1 MFIKSTLPSSART
14 EFKGVVAHRG
24 SRTRAPENTMA
35 SFRAALEDGAKIF
48 ELDVSETS
56 DLRSV
61 VHHDDTLDRTTN
73 GTGKVSDHTFE
84 EVRSLDAGSWFDPQF
99 AGEKV
104 PSLEEVLGWAKDK
117 IHVDVEIKKHT
128 ATPEYADRLLDI
140 INEQGMAEQVTVTSF
155 NADFIENL
163 ERQKPEL
170 NTGLLI
176 APHKS
181 LKAAGVGGALG
192 LVAGLG
198 AGLAAVGSLPGA
210 LAGAALG
217 LVGGALTGRYIG
229 SSYARR
235 AIDTTSADAVIP
247 HWSLAGPGMI
257 KRAHDE
263 DKNFLTYTVNKPI
276 AAKALKL
283 FGADGI
289 VTDAP
294 VEMQK
299 IYS

>member
-1 MFIKSTLPSSART
+1 MFIKSTLPSPART

-24 SRTRAPENTMA
+24 SQRRAPENTMA

-73 GTGKVSDHTFE
+73 GSGKVSDHTFE
-84 EVRSLDAGSWFDPQF
+84 EVRKLDAGSWFGPQF

-104 PSLEEVLGWAKDK
+104 PSLEEVLSWAKDK
-117 IHVDVEIKKHT
+117 IHVDVEIKKHA
-128 ATPEYADRLLDI
+128 ATPEYADRLLEI
-140 INEQGMAEQVTVTSF
+140 IEEQGMAEQVTVTSF
-155 NADFIENL
+155 NAEFIENL
-163 ERQKPEL
+163 ERQKPGL
-170 NTGLLI
+170 DTGLLI

-181 LKAAGVGGALG
+181 LKAAGIGGAVG

-198 AGLAAVGSLPGA
+198 AGLAASGSLPGA

-217 LVGGALTGRYIG
+217 LVGGALTGRYAG
-229 SSYARR
+229 SSYART

-247 HWSLAGPGMI
+247 HWSLAGPGLI
-257 KRAHDE
+257 RRAHKE
-263 DKNFLTYTVNKPI
+263 DKNLLTYTVNNPI
-276 AAKALKL
+276 SARALKF
-283 FGADGI
+283 FGADGV

-294 VEMQK
+294 VEMQR

>member
-1 MFIKSTLPSSART
+1 MFIKSTLPSAART

-24 SRTRAPENTMA
+24 SQRRAPENTMA
-35 SFRAALEDGAKIF
+35 SFRAALEDGARIF

-73 GTGKVSDHTFE
+73 GTGRVSDHTLE
-84 EVRSLDAGSWFDPQF
+84 EVKRLDAGSWFGPEF
-99 AGEKV
+99 AEEKV
-104 PSLEEVLGWAKDK
+104 PTLEEVLSWAKDK
-117 IHVDVEIKKHT
+117 IHVDVEIKKHA
-128 ATPEYADRLLDI
+128 ATPEYADRLLEI
-140 INEQGMAEQVTVTSF
+140 VEEQGVAEQVTVTSF
-155 NADFIENL
+155 NAEFIENL
-163 ERQKPEL
+163 ERQKPGL
-170 NTGLLI
+170 DTGLLI

-181 LKAAGVGGALG
+181 LKAAGIGGAVG

-198 AGLAAVGSLPGA
+198 AGLAAAGSLRGA

-217 LVGGALTGRYIG
+217 LAGGTLTGRYAG
-229 SSYARR
+229 SSYARK

-247 HWSLAGPGMI
+247 HWSLAGPGLI
-257 KRAHDE
+257 RRAHKE
-263 DKNFLTYTVNKPI
+263 DKNLLTYTVNNPLS
-276 AAKALKL
+276 ARALKF
-283 FGADGI
+283 FGADGV

-299 IYS
+299 VYP

>member
-1 MFIKSTLPSSART
+1 
-14 EFKGVVAHRG
+14 
-24 SRTRAPENTMA
+24 MA

-73 GTGKVSDHTFE
+73 GSGKVSDHTFE
-84 EVRSLDAGSWFDPQF
+84 EVRKLDAGSWFGPQF

-104 PSLEEVLGWAKDK
+104 PSLEEVLSWAKDK
-117 IHVDVEIKKHT
+117 IHVDVEIKKHA
-128 ATPEYADRLLDI
+128 ATPEYADRLLEI
-140 INEQGMAEQVTVTSF
+140 IEEQGMAEQVTVTSF
-155 NADFIENL
+155 NAEFIENL
-163 ERQKPEL
+163 ERQKPGL
-170 NTGLLI
+170 DTGLLI

-181 LKAAGVGGALG
+181 LKAAGIGGAVG

-198 AGLAAVGSLPGA
+198 AGLAASGSLPGA

-217 LVGGALTGRYIG
+217 LVGGALTGRYAG
-229 SSYARR
+229 SSYART

-247 HWSLAGPGMI
+247 HWSLAGPGLI
-257 KRAHDE
+257 RRAHKE
-263 DKNFLTYTVNKPI
+263 DKNLLTYTVNNPI
-276 AAKALKL
+276 SARALKF
-283 FGADGI
+283 FGADGV

-294 VEMQK
+294 VEMQR

>member
-1 MFIKSTLPSSART
+1 MFIKSTFSSPART

-24 SRTRAPENTMA
+24 SQRRAPENTMA

-73 GTGKVSDHTFE
+73 GSGKVSDHTFE
-84 EVRSLDAGSWFDPQF
+84 EVRKLDAGSWFDPQF

-104 PSLEEVLGWAKDK
+104 PTLAEVLSWAKDK
-117 IHVDVEIKKHT
+117 IHVDVEIKKHA
-128 ATPEYADRLLDI
+128 ATPDYADRLLQI
-140 INEQGMAEQVTVTSF
+140 IDEQGVAEQVTVTSF
-155 NADFIENL
+155 NSEFIENL
-163 ERQKPEL
+163 ERQQPGL
-170 NTGLLI
+170 DTGLLI
-176 APHKS
+176 APHRS
-181 LKAAGVGGALG
+181 LKAAGIGGAVG
-192 LVAGLG
+192 LVTGLG
-198 AGLAAVGSLPGA
+198 AGVAAAGSIPGA

-217 LVGGALTGRYIG
+217 LVGGALTGRYAG
-229 SSYARR
+229 SSYARA

-247 HWSLAGPGMI
+247 HWSLAGPGLI
-257 KRAHDE
+257 RRGHKE
-263 DKNFLTYTVNKPI
+263 GKSVLTYTVNKPI
-276 AAKALKL
+276 TARALKL
-283 FGADGI
+283 FGADGV

-299 IYS
+299 IYP